1 MIQETDLYLAN
12 PIYITA
18 SDFLF
23 DYFGHN
29 VQIRANDGTGS
40 QSLSQAPLAEM
51 IIPSHLFSH

>member
-18 SDFLF
+18 GDFLL

-40 QSLSQAPLAEM
+40 QSVSHAPLEEM
-51 IIPSHLFSH
+51 IFPIYLLSC